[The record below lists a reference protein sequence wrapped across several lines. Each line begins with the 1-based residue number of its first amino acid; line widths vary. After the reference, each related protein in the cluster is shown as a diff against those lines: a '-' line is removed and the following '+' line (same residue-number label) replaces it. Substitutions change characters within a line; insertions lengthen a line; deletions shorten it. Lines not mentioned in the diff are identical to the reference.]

1 MLVEVSNGELLDKFS
16 ILKIKLTNITD
27 SDKIKNIETEIKT
40 IEPMVNSLFTN
51 LEVLDLFETLLSI
64 NKKLWD
70 IEDDIRKHEK
80 EKNFDGEF
88 IKLARNVYITNDIRA
103 NIKKEINL
111 LSNSNLV
118 EEKSYEKY

>member
-1 MLVEVSNGELLDKFS
+1 
-16 ILKIKLTNITD
+16 
-27 SDKIKNIETEIKT
+27 
-40 IEPMVNSLFTN
+40 MVNSLFTN
-51 LEVLDLFETLLSI
+51 LEVLDLFEMLLSI

-80 EKNFDGEF
+80 EKNFDDKF

>member
-1 MLVEVSNGELLDKFS
+1 MLIEVSNGELLDKFS
-16 ILKIKLTNITD
+16 ILKIKLTNIKD
-27 SDKIKNIETEIKT
+27 SDKIKNIEKEIKT
-40 IEPMVNSLFTN
+40 IEPMVNSLVTN
-51 LEVLDLFETLLSI
+51 LEVLDLFEMLLSI

-80 EKNFDGEF
+80 EKNFDDKF

>member
-1 MLVEVSNGELLDKFS
+1 MLTEVSNGELLDKFS

-27 SDKIKNIETEIKT
+27 SDKIKNIEKEIKT

-51 LEVLDLFETLLSI
+51 LEVLDLFEMLLSI

-80 EKNFDGEF
+80 EKNFDDKF

>member
-80 EKNFDGEF
+80 EKNFDDKF

>member
-1 MLVEVSNGELLDKFS
+1 MLIEVSNGELLDKFS

-27 SDKIKNIETEIKT
+27 SDKIKNIEKEIKT

-51 LEVLDLFETLLSI
+51 LEVLDLFEMLLSI

-80 EKNFDGEF
+80 EKNFDDKF

>member
-1 MLVEVSNGELLDKFS
+1 MLIEVSNGELLDKFS
-16 ILKIKLTNITD
+16 ILKIKLTNIKD
-27 SDKIKNIETEIKT
+27 SDKIKNIEKEIKT
-40 IEPMVNSLFTN
+40 IEPMVNSLVTN
-51 LEVLDLFETLLSI
+51 LEVLDLFEMLLWI

-80 EKNFDGEF
+80 EKNFDDKF